1 MFQPSLRFW
10 IAEALGVDTSEL
22 IDVFQPS
29 LRFWVQ
35 YSASILSRTVVYSV
49 VSTLLEILA
58 RNMCLRHWFVYHLS
72 VSILLEI
79 LALLEILGG

>member
-1 MFQPSLRFW
+1 M
-10 IAEALGVDTSEL
+10 
-22 IDVFQPS
+22 
-29 LRFWVQ
+29 Q